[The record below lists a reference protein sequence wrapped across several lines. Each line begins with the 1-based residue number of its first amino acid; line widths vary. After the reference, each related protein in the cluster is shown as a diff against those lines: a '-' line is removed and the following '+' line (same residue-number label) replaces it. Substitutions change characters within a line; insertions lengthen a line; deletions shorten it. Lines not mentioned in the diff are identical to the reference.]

1 MNEFYTVKDEKVIE
15 IEVEKSKF
23 IGILIP
29 FFNKD
34 NLKNEIEK
42 IKNRFPKARHYCYA
56 FVLDNEF
63 KYSDDGE
70 PSGTAGKPI
79 YQALEAAKLKNVLL
93 IVVRYFGGTLLGS
106 GRLLRT
112 YLKCASEVIREAKL
126 YRLVPKMKYRVRIDC
141 SNYQSFVSYLNKM
154 HFITLNKSFNDTITL
169 DFLTDLDFKQDLE
182 SIFYGKLE
190 IIGKIEYMY
199 MEEIG

>member
-56 FVLDNEF
+56 FVLNNEF

-93 IVVRYFGGTLLGS
+93 IVVRYFGGVKLGAGPLMRAYKNAGVS
-106 GRLLRT
+106 
-112 YLKCASEVIREAKL
+112 VI
-126 YRLVPKMKYRVRIDC
+126 
-141 SNYQSFVSYLNKM
+141 N
-154 HFITLNKSFNDTITL
+154 
-169 DFLTDLDFKQDLE
+169 
-182 SIFYGKLE
+182 
-190 IIGKIEYMY
+190 
-199 MEEIG
+199 